1 MAQNLLYLFA
11 QARRLTQFWEDDM
24 QIGVD
29 CNLAVGNR
37 RIFVLDT
44 DEIGRM
50 AVQFMLHDEYETHDI
65 ASIQAA
71 VVKAQDWPPDLIIIG
86 DALLDEGGLTVE
98 MVSEQFP
105 KARLMLVVGEARSA
119 LSQPVTSKGFV
130 FLHKP
135 LRLEDVRAKVAA
147 VLQS

>member
-1 MAQNLLYLFA
+1 
-11 QARRLTQFWEDDM
+11 M

-50 AVQFMLHDEYETHDI
+50 AVQFMLHDEYETHEI
-65 ASIQAA
+65 ASLQAA
-71 VVKAQDWPPDLIIIG
+71 VAKAQDWPPDLIILG
-86 DALLDEGGLTVE
+86 EALLDEGKLNVE
-98 MVSEQFP
+98 TVSEQFP

-119 LSQPVTSKGFV
+119 LSQPVIRKGFV

-147 VLQS
+147 VLQN

>member
-1 MAQNLLYLFA
+1 
-11 QARRLTQFWEDDM
+11 M

-50 AVQFMLHDEYETHDI
+50 VVQFMLHDEYETHEI
-65 ASIQAA
+65 ASLQAA
-71 VVKAQDWPPDLIIIG
+71 VAKAQDWPPDLVILG
-86 DALLDEGGLTVE
+86 EALLDEGGLTVE

-119 LSQPVTSKGFV
+119 LSQPVIRKGLV

-147 VLQS
+147 VLQN